1 MRDPRAIL
9 ITGAS
14 SGIGEALALSY
25 AASEVFLAL
34 TGRDTARLDAVVSA
48 CRAQGATVVAA
59 TVDAADASGMEAW
72 IAEIDATRPIDLV
85 IANAGISAG
94 TGGGAEGA
102 DQTRQILRVNIE
114 GVINT
119 VLPLVPRMAARG
131 RGQIALMSSMASF
144 RGMPGAAAYSASK
157 AFVRVWGEALRLEL
171 APSGVSVSVICPG
184 FVVSRITAAN
194 KFTMPLLMPAS
205 RAAGIIR
212 RGLARNQPRIAFPRR
227 IYAAVW
233 LLAALPAALV
243 EPLFA
248 RLPRKE

>member
-1 MRDPRAIL
+1 MRGPRAIL

-25 AASEVFLAL
+25 AAPGVLLAL

-48 CRAQGATVVAA
+48 CRAQGATVAAA
-59 TVDAADASGMEAW
+59 TINAADASGMEAW

-94 TGGGAEGA
+94 TGGGTEGA

-144 RGMPGAAAYSASK
+144 RGVPGAAAYSASK

-212 RGLARNQPRIAFPRR
+212 RGLARNQARIAFPWR

-233 LLAALPAALV
+233 LLAALPATLV
-243 EPLFA
+243 DPLFA
-248 RLPRKE
+248 RLPRKG

>member
-1 MRDPRAIL
+1 MRGPRAIL

-25 AASEVFLAL
+25 AAPGVLLAL

-48 CRAQGATVVAA
+48 CRAQGATVAAA
-59 TVDAADASGMEAW
+59 TINAADASGMEAW

-94 TGGGAEGA
+94 TGGGTEGA

-212 RGLARNQPRIAFPRR
+212 RGLARNQARIAFPWR

-233 LLAALPAALV
+233 LLAALPATLV
-243 EPLFA
+243 DPLFA
-248 RLPRKE
+248 RLPRKG